1 MNRSLWIIGALVSL
15 ANCSNHEISEI
26 SAPVPEAQLERIYVA
41 TQRAPDQTSGLF
53 GASRSIEMNY
63 GVVDVSIPPD
73 HTLGQIEWARN
84 KPDPARHFAV
94 VNLEL
99 FSGVKQL
106 QTGLKAEPPGPFNVT
121 NIYVHGFNTSLH
133 EALFRLAQI
142 KHDFQDSS
150 PAVLFAWPSAAR
162 SRAYVYDRDSVLFA
176 RDDLVKLLRD
186 LTAGTNRNVA
196 ITGHSMG
203 AQLTMEALRQIA
215 ISGDR
220 QLLSKIAGVIL
231 VAPDIDPEV
240 FRRQAQAIGKLPDE
254 FYIFVAK
261 QDQALRLSAFLTGRE
276 RVGVIQSAKDVE
288 GLDVTVIDFSSLS
301 DGKNLNHQVGLT
313 SPDAIKTLSGLL
325 QENPYIQKDGV
336 TEYLSLGS
344 N

>member
-1 MNRSLWIIGALVSL
+1 MNRSFWIFGALALLTS
-15 ANCSNHEISEI
+15 CSNREISEI
-26 SAPVPEAQLERIYVA
+26 SIPVPEAQLERIFVA
-41 TQRAPDQTSGLF
+41 TQRAPDQTRDLF
-53 GASRSIEMNY
+53 GARRSIKMNY
-63 GVVDVSIPPD
+63 GKVDVSIPPS
-73 HTLGQIEWARN
+73 HALGQIEWARS
-84 KPDPARHFAV
+84 KPNPTRHFAV
-94 VNLEL
+94 VDLDL
-99 FSGVKQL
+99 FSGPDQFQTNL
-106 QTGLKAEPPGPFNVT
+106 QAEPPGPFNVT

-142 KHDFQDSS
+142 KHDFRDSS

-176 RDDLVKLLRD
+176 RDDLVELMRALS
-186 LTAGTNRNVA
+186 TGTDRKIA
-196 ITGHSMG
+196 LMGHSMG
-203 AQLTMEALRQIA
+203 AQLVMEALRQIA

-220 QLLSKIAGVIL
+220 HLLSRIEGVIL
-231 VAPDIDPEV
+231 VAPDIDPDV
-240 FRRQAQAIGKLPDE
+240 FRRQAKAIGKLPDE

-313 SPDAIKTLSGLL
+313 SPEAIKTLSGLL
-325 QENPYIQKDGV
+325 KENPYIQSDGI
-336 TEYLSLGS
+336 TEYLTLGLE
-344 N
+344 